1 MIFKNI
7 AKAAA
12 HLLDKEDV
20 VAHFDEPSSS
30 DAVRREAELVARCV
44 NLCIAQ
50 TAAEYA
56 PFLAEETVEAPNG
69 TVEFSALSHDAAD
82 IVSAEDLS
90 GNRLKIKLYPG
101 YFRTSPGTVK
111 VRYSYYPGKFSEED
125 EVCFGDR
132 RVSEGLLA
140 YGAAAEY
147 CLVAG
152 LFDEAV
158 IWNEKYLDGVKKT
171 LFGRNKT
178 IRERVWT

>member
-12 HLLDKEDV
+12 RLLDKEDV
-20 VAHFDEPSSS
+20 AAHFDEPSSS

-111 VRYSYYPGKFSEED
+111 VRYSYYPEKFSERRRGVFRRQAGERRPARLRRGGRILPGGGA
-125 EVCFGDR
+125 VRRGGDLERKISR
-132 RVSEGLLA
+132 RR
-140 YGAAAEY
+140 
-147 CLVAG
+147 
-152 LFDEAV
+152 
-158 IWNEKYLDGVKKT
+158 EKDAL
-171 LFGRNKT
+171 RQ
-178 IRERVWT
+178 E